1 MRCRNP
7 RGQATVELIAG
18 ALVLTIGA
26 LALFQILAAG
36 RAAALAEGAAEAAA
50 VALVN
55 GHDPAVAARA
65 AAPDWPRDRIRVRE
79 RAGRVTVTLAA
90 PAALRSLRA
99 PLRVSAEA
107 FVRRPMS
114 GGG

>member
-1 MRCRNP
+1 MRSRCA
-7 RGQATVELIAG
+7 RGQATVELIAS
-18 ALVLTIGA
+18 AIVLTLAA
-26 LALFQILAAG
+26 LALFQVLAAG
-36 RAAALAEGAAEAAA
+36 RTAAIAQGAAEAAA
-50 VALVN
+50 VAVVN
-55 GHDPAVAARA
+55 GRDPEAAARA

-107 FVRRPMS
+107 FVRRPAR
-114 GGG
+114 GG